1 MIYDVIIIGGG
12 PAGITAGIYGARQSL
27 KILLITKDFG
37 GQVAEKAVAI
47 ENYPGFEEILGKDL
61 IEKFE
66 NHLRKQKIE
75 IKLDEVLGIQKNN
88 NLFFVSTKSKKEIQ
102 AKTIIIASGADS
114 RTLRI
119 PGEKELLGKGVSYC
133 AVCDGILFANKTVA
147 VIGGG
152 NAGFE
157 SAILLSNYVKEIY
170 ILEYG
175 SKVKADK
182 INQQILKK
190 TNKAKVITNVALK
203 KINGKEFVESITYE
217 NFVTKK
223 QKTLSVDAVFVEI
236 GRNARTSFIR
246 DLVEFNK
253 QNEIKVKFETYETKT
268 PGLFVAGDANVGQY
282 KQIITACGEGAK
294 AVLSAYAYIKK

>member
-1 MIYDVIIIGGG
+1 
-12 PAGITAGIYGARQSL
+12 
-27 KILLITKDFG
+27 
-37 GQVAEKAVAI
+37 
-47 ENYPGFEEILGKDL
+47 
-61 IEKFE
+61 
-66 NHLRKQKIE
+66 
-75 IKLDEVLGIQKNN
+75 
-88 NLFFVSTKSKKEIQ
+88 
-102 AKTIIIASGADS
+102 
-114 RTLRI
+114 LRI

-217 NFVTKK
+217 HCPER
-223 QKTLSVDAVFVEI
+223 A
-236 GRNARTSFIR
+236 GR
-246 DLVEFNK
+246 
-253 QNEIKVKFETYETKT
+253 
-268 PGLFVAGDANVGQY
+268 GLD
-282 KQIITACGEGAK
+282 ED
-294 AVLSAYAYIKK
+294 